1 VIVRDEPG
9 WVAVDVIDHGIGIS
23 EEEMAKLFQP
33 FGRLDSALSA
43 GIQGTGLGLHLSRNL
58 ARSLGGDIEVHSRP
72 GEGSTFTLRLPSQ
85 PSPAT
90 ENANA

>member
-1 VIVRDEPG
+1 MCARIPTASRTMLSNLVSNSLKYSAPGSDITVIVRDEPG

-43 GIQGTGLGLHLSRNL
+43 GIQGHGPRPAPVAQPGPV
-58 ARSLGGDIEVHSRP
+58 ARG
-72 GEGSTFTLRLPSQ
+72 
-85 PSPAT
+85 
-90 ENANA
+90 